1 MSAKPDENP
10 DGNKETDADQGKK
23 VLDGAPG
30 AVWFR
35 TGKTSRPRPQLSH
48 ERIIATAVELLDRD
62 GVRKLS
68 MRRLAERLGA
78 HATSLYWH
86 VATKDDVLDLALD
99 AVFAELDL
107 PERHGASWQD
117 DIEAFMTG
125 LRSVLLR
132 HPWAGALANSRP
144 LMGPNALRC
153 SEFTYTALTTGGF
166 AGIHLSS
173 AAATI
178 THYVIGSASSEAVW
192 RQRSDEAA
200 TRSAVDAHIRDH
212 IDEYPTLAGHFPLLE
227 EDDWD
232 AHFHRGMRLLLA
244 GLASPE
250 AQGRS

>member
-1 MSAKPDENP
+1 MSAKPN
-10 DGNKETDADQGKK
+10 GNNGKK
-23 VLDGAPG
+23 PLENAPG

-35 TGKTSRPRPQLSH
+35 AEKTSRTRPQLSH

-62 GVRKLS
+62 GVQKLS

-107 PERHGASWQD
+107 PDAHSASWQD

-132 HPWAGALANSRP
+132 HPWAAALAGSRP
-144 LMGPNALRC
+144 LMGPHALRS
-153 SEFTYTALTTGGF
+153 SEFAYTALTTGGF
-166 AGIHLSS
+166 DGVHLSS

-192 RQRSDEAA
+192 RKRSDEAA
-200 TRSAVDAHIRDH
+200 TRSAVDAHLRAH
-212 IDEYPTLAGHFPLLE
+212 IDEYPTLAGHFPLLDG
-227 EDDWD
+227 DDWD

-244 GLASPE
+244 GLTSPE
-250 AQGRS
+250 ACG

>member
-1 MSAKPDENP
+1 MSAKPD
-10 DGNKETDADQGKK
+10 GNQGTDPDQGKK
-23 VLDGAPG
+23 VLDNAPG

-62 GVRKLS
+62 GERKLS

-107 PERHGASWQD
+107 PERHSASWQE

-132 HPWAGALANSRP
+132 HPWAAPLANSRP

-153 SEFTYTALTTGGF
+153 SEFAYTALTTGGF
-166 AGIHLSS
+166 EGVHLSS

-192 RQRSDEAA
+192 QQRSDEAA
-200 TRSAVDAHIRDH
+200 TRSAVDAHIRAR

-232 AHFHRGMRLLLA
+232 SHFHRGMRLLLA
-244 GLASPE
+244 GLASPD
-250 AQGRS
+250 AQERP

>member
-1 MSAKPDENP
+1 MSAKQPKS
-10 DGNKETDADQGKK
+10 GNKGTKTPED
-23 VLDGAPG
+23 VPG

-35 TGKTSRPRPQLSH
+35 AEKTSRAGPQLSH
-48 ERIIATAVELLDRD
+48 ERIVATAVELLDRD
-62 GVRKLS
+62 GVQKLS

-86 VATKDDVLDLALD
+86 VATKDDLLDLALD

-107 PERHGASWQD
+107 PGEHSAAWQD

-132 HPWAGALANSRP
+132 HPWAPTLAGSRP
-144 LMGPNALRC
+144 LMGPNALRA

-166 AGIHLSS
+166 EGVHLSS
-173 AAATI
+173 AAATL

-192 RQRSDEAA
+192 RERSDEAA
-200 TRSAVDAHIRDH
+200 TRSAVDAHLRAR
-212 IDEYPTLAGHFPLLE
+212 IDEYPTLAGHFPLLD

-250 AQGRS
+250 ARG

>member
-1 MSAKPDENP
+1 MSAKPN
-10 DGNKETDADQGKK
+10 GNKGKTT
-23 VLDGAPG
+23 LENAPG

-35 TGKTSRPRPQLSH
+35 AEKASRARPHLSH

-62 GVRKLS
+62 GVQKLS

-107 PERHGASWQD
+107 PDEHSASWQD

-132 HPWAGALANSRP
+132 HPWAAALANSRP
-144 LMGPNALRC
+144 LMGPHALRS
-153 SEFTYTALTTGGF
+153 SEFAYTALTTGGF
-166 AGIHLSS
+166 DGVHLSS

-192 RQRSDEAA
+192 RKRSDEAA
-200 TRSAVDAHIRDH
+200 TRSAVDAHLRAH
-212 IDEYPTLAGHFPLLE
+212 IDEYPTLAGHFPLLD

-232 AHFHRGMRLLLA
+232 AHFHRGMRLLLS
-244 GLASPE
+244 GLTAPE
-250 AQGRS
+250 ARG

>member
-1 MSAKPDENP
+1 MSAKPSGDKRKKTLEN
-10 DGNKETDADQGKK
+10 
-23 VLDGAPG
+23 APG

-35 TGKTSRPRPQLSH
+35 AEKTSRTRPQLSH

-62 GVRKLS
+62 GVQKLS

-107 PERHGASWQD
+107 PDEHSASWQGD
-117 DIEAFMTG
+117 VEAFMTG

-132 HPWAGALANSRP
+132 HPWAAALAGSRP
-144 LMGPNALRC
+144 LLGPHALRS
-153 SEFTYTALTTGGF
+153 SEFAYTALATGGF
-166 AGIHLSS
+166 DGVHLSA

-192 RQRSDEAA
+192 RKRSDEAA
-200 TRSAVDAHIRDH
+200 TRSAVDAHLRAH

-232 AHFHRGMRLLLA
+232 AHFHRGMRLLLT
-244 GLASPE
+244 GLTSSE
-250 AQGRS
+250 ARG

>member
-1 MSAKPDENP
+1 MSVKPNGTEGTS
-10 DGNKETDADQGKK
+10 GNKGKTA
-23 VLDGAPG
+23 LHNAPG

-35 TGKTSRPRPQLSH
+35 TEKASRPRPQLSH

-62 GVRKLS
+62 GVQKLS

-107 PERHGASWQD
+107 PEKHSASWQED
-117 DIEAFMTG
+117 TEAFMTG
-125 LRSVLLR
+125 LRSALLR
-132 HPWAGALANSRP
+132 HPWAAALANSRP
-144 LMGPNALRC
+144 LMGPNALRS
-153 SEFTYTALTTGGF
+153 SEFAYTALTTGGF
-166 AGIHLSS
+166 EGVHLSS

-192 RQRSDEAA
+192 QQRSDEAA
-200 TRSAVDAHIRDH
+200 TRSAVDAHIRAH
-212 IDEYPTLAGHFPLLE
+212 VDEYPTLAGHFPLLE

-232 AHFHRGMRLLLA
+232 SHFHRGMRLLLA
-244 GLASPE
+244 GLTSPD
-250 AQGRS
+250 AHA

>member
-1 MSAKPDENP
+1 MSAKPKN
-10 DGNKETDADQGKK
+10 GNKGKK
-23 VLDGAPG
+23 TPESTPG
-30 AVWFR
+30 SVWFR
-35 TGKTSRPRPQLSH
+35 AGKTSRTRPQLSH

-62 GVRKLS
+62 GVQKLS
-68 MRRLAERLGA
+68 MRRLAERLDA

-107 PERHGASWQD
+107 PEEHSASWQAD
-117 DIEAFMTG
+117 VEAFMTG

-132 HPWAGALANSRP
+132 HPWAAALANSRP
-144 LMGPNALRC
+144 LMGPHALRC
-153 SEFTYTALTTGGF
+153 SEFAYTALATGGF
-166 AGIHLSS
+166 EGVHLSS

-192 RQRSDEAA
+192 RERTDEAA
-200 TRSAVDAHIRDH
+200 TRSAVDAHLRAR
-212 IDEYPTLAGHFPLLE
+212 IDAYPTLAGHFPLLD

-244 GLASPE
+244 GLTSPE
-250 AQGRS
+250 ARG

>member
-1 MSAKPDENP
+1 MNGKPN
-10 DGNKETDADQGKK
+10 GNKGKK
-23 VLDGAPG
+23 TLENAPG

-35 TGKTSRPRPQLSH
+35 AEKTSRPRPHLSH

-62 GVRKLS
+62 GVQKLS

-107 PERHGASWQD
+107 PDEHSASWQD

-132 HPWAGALANSRP
+132 HPWAAALANSRP
-144 LMGPNALRC
+144 LMGPHALRS
-153 SEFTYTALTTGGF
+153 SEFAYTALTTGGF
-166 AGIHLSS
+166 DGVHLSS
-173 AAATI
+173 AAAAI

-192 RQRSDEAA
+192 RKRSDEAA
-200 TRSAVDAHIRDH
+200 TRSAVDAHLRAH

-232 AHFHRGMRLLLA
+232 AHFHRGMRLLLS
-244 GLASPE
+244 GLTSPE
-250 AQGRS
+250 ARG

>member
-1 MSAKPDENP
+1 MSAKPSGDKRKKTLEN
-10 DGNKETDADQGKK
+10 
-23 VLDGAPG
+23 APG

-35 TGKTSRPRPQLSH
+35 TEKTSRTRPQLSH

-62 GVRKLS
+62 GVQKLS

-86 VATKDDVLDLALD
+86 VATKEDVLDLALD

-107 PERHGASWQD
+107 PDEHSASWQGD
-117 DIEAFMTG
+117 VEAFMTG

-132 HPWAGALANSRP
+132 HPWAAALAGSRP
-144 LMGPNALRC
+144 LLGPHALRS
-153 SEFTYTALTTGGF
+153 SEFAYTALATGGF
-166 AGIHLSS
+166 DGVHLSS

-192 RQRSDEAA
+192 RKRSDEAA
-200 TRSAVDAHIRDH
+200 TRSAVDAHLRAH

-232 AHFHRGMRLLLA
+232 AHFHRGMRLLLT
-244 GLASPE
+244 GLTSSE
-250 AQGRS
+250 ARG

>member
-1 MSAKPDENP
+1 MSAKPNEN
-10 DGNKETDADQGKK
+10 KGKK
-23 VLDGAPG
+23 TLENAPG

-35 TGKTSRPRPQLSH
+35 AEKTSRTRPHLSH

-62 GVRKLS
+62 GVQKLS

-107 PERHGASWQD
+107 PDEHSASWQD

-132 HPWAGALANSRP
+132 HPWAAALANSRP
-144 LMGPNALRC
+144 LMGPHALRS
-153 SEFTYTALTTGGF
+153 SEFAYTALTTGGF
-166 AGIHLSS
+166 DGVHLSS

-192 RQRSDEAA
+192 RKRSDEAA
-200 TRSAVDAHIRDH
+200 TRSAVDAHLRAH
-212 IDEYPTLAGHFPLLE
+212 IDEYPTLAGHFPLLD

-244 GLASPE
+244 GLTSLE
-250 AQGRS
+250 ARG

>member
-1 MSAKPDENP
+1 MSAKPNGP
-10 DGNKETDADQGKK
+10 GKGKK
-23 VLDGAPG
+23 SQNAPG

-35 TGKTSRPRPQLSH
+35 AEKTSRTRPHLSH
-48 ERIIATAVELLDRD
+48 ERIVATAVELLDRD
-62 GVRKLS
+62 GVQKLS

-78 HATSLYWH
+78 HATSIYWH

-107 PERHGASWQD
+107 PDEHGAAWQD

-132 HPWAGALANSRP
+132 HPWAAALANSRP
-144 LMGPNALRC
+144 LMGPHALRS
-153 SEFTYTALTTGGF
+153 SEFAYTALTTGGF
-166 AGIHLSS
+166 DGVRLSS

-192 RQRSDEAA
+192 RKRSDEAA
-200 TRSAVDAHIRDH
+200 TRSAVEAHLRAHIDQ
-212 IDEYPTLAGHFPLLE
+212 YPTLAGHFPLLD

-244 GLASPE
+244 GLTSPE
-250 AQGRS
+250 ARG

>member
-1 MSAKPDENP
+1 MSAKQPKS
-10 DGNKETDADQGKK
+10 GNKGKK
-23 VLDGAPG
+23 TPEDVPG

-35 TGKTSRPRPQLSH
+35 AEKSSRTGPQLSH
-48 ERIIATAVELLDRD
+48 ERIVATAVDLLDRD
-62 GVRKLS
+62 GVQKLS

-86 VATKDDVLDLALD
+86 VATKDDLLDLALD

-107 PERHGASWQD
+107 PGEHSAAWQD

-132 HPWAGALANSRP
+132 HPWAPALAGSRP
-144 LMGPNALRC
+144 LMGPNALRA

-166 AGIHLSS
+166 EGVHLSS
-173 AAATI
+173 AAATL
-178 THYVIGSASSEAVW
+178 THYVLGSASSEAVW
-192 RQRSDEAA
+192 RERSDEAA
-200 TRSAVDAHIRDH
+200 TRSAVDAHLRAR
-212 IDEYPTLAGHFPLLE
+212 IDEYPTLAGHFPLLD

-244 GLASPE
+244 GLASPD
-250 AQGRS
+250 ARG

>member
-1 MSAKPDENP
+1 MSAKPSGD
-10 DGNKETDADQGKK
+10 KRKK
-23 VLDGAPG
+23 TPESAPG

-35 TGKTSRPRPQLSH
+35 AEKTSRTRPQLSH

-62 GVRKLS
+62 GVQKLS

-86 VATKDDVLDLALD
+86 VATKEDVLDLALD

-107 PERHGASWQD
+107 PDEHSASWQGD
-117 DIEAFMTG
+117 VEAFMTG

-132 HPWAGALANSRP
+132 HPWAAALAGSRP
-144 LMGPNALRC
+144 LLGPHALGS
-153 SEFTYTALTTGGF
+153 SEFAYTALATGGF
-166 AGIHLSS
+166 DGVHLSS

-192 RQRSDEAA
+192 RKRSDEAA
-200 TRSAVDAHIRDH
+200 TRSAMDAHLRAH

-232 AHFHRGMRLLLA
+232 AHFHRGMRLLLT
-244 GLASPE
+244 GLTSSE
-250 AQGRS
+250 ARG